1 MNFNLLWL
9 SACFQG
15 FSIWYKHTCFCSNN
29 VSSLNR
35 VGLIAM
41 AQSIRTA
48 HSYSASENVLVAPG
62 DGKFQTLIKKFV
74 IRCREIFFLYTPAAE
89 KFFSQLVELRKGQI
103 TSFSQFFQHQP
114 QRKCPGQQ
122 CKKRSNSSFSPA
134 VQEC

>member
-74 IRCREIFFLYTPAAE
+74 IRCREIFFSLHTSCRE
-89 KFFSQLVELRKGQI
+89 IFFLVSRVE
-103 TSFSQFFQHQP
+103 
-114 QRKCPGQQ
+114 
-122 CKKRSNSSFSPA
+122 KRSNYFIFIVFLASALEKMSWS
-134 VQEC
+134 VV